1 MALWHFPMTGTY
13 QIIFPEI
20 CKMLEVLLGEKYIYN
35 IAIYRLVIDCSSGP
49 IPIYEIKIDIWFIY
63 IVFKWLDMPI
73 TVPLSWS
80 ILN

>member
-63 IVFKWLDMPI
+63 LPANTHFYYMALY
-73 TVPLSWS
+73 SRFS
-80 ILN
+80 